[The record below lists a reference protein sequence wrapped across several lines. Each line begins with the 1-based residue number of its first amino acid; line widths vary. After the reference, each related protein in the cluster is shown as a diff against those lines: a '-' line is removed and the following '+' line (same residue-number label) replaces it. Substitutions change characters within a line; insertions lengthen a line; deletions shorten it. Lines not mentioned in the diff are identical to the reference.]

1 MTDAEYL
8 EMLEAEHSMRCNDP
22 DLFDEINE
30 FEDMEDYEWSLNKQ
44 SSWPLLAWSGYSA
57 RPLYGNELTRSRI
70 NTMTQVQISTLID
83 TYQQDHAKGLLT
95 HKQLLA
101 LVWRLDRMSAHCS
114 QSANAE
120 AH

>member
-1 MTDAEYL
+1 M
-8 EMLEAEHSMRCNDP
+8 NQ
-22 DLFDEINE
+22 
-30 FEDMEDYEWSLNKQ
+30 NKI
-44 SSWPLLAWSGYSA
+44 A
-57 RPLYGNELTRSRI
+57 
-70 NTMTQVQISTLID
+70 TLID

>member
-1 MTDAEYL
+1 M
-8 EMLEAEHSMRCNDP
+8 NQ
-22 DLFDEINE
+22 
-30 FEDMEDYEWSLNKQ
+30 NKI
-44 SSWPLLAWSGYSA
+44 A
-57 RPLYGNELTRSRI
+57 
-70 NTMTQVQISTLID
+70 TLID

-101 LVWRLDRMSAHCS
+101 LVWRLDRVSARCS

>member
-1 MTDAEYL
+1 M
-8 EMLEAEHSMRCNDP
+8 NQ
-22 DLFDEINE
+22 
-30 FEDMEDYEWSLNKQ
+30 NKI
-44 SSWPLLAWSGYSA
+44 A
-57 RPLYGNELTRSRI
+57 
-70 NTMTQVQISTLID
+70 TLID

-95 HKQLLA
+95 QQQLLA